1 MRCRLRKQLFIKRNR
16 ICEISL
22 AFGLAGL
29 IFVIID
35 SEITATNVEND
46 YNKTHPISILLRS
59 LCVLCTIAL
68 MASLVHYHSIE

>member
-1 MRCRLRKQLFIKRNR
+1 MRCRLRKQLFIKRNK

-35 SEITATNVEND
+35 SEITAAIGGND
-46 YNKTHPISILLRS
+46 FSKVMLNEIFRASEISS
-59 LCVLCTIAL
+59 LAQTYRRV
-68 MASLVHYHSIE
+68 SLIIIST